1 MYVCIHIYLFVTC
14 LSISLFVQLH
24 TYTIYIYTYLKV
36 HTHTPLHTNR
46 LIADHAMFLRE
57 KTAVSAV
64 HAFSFC
70 WRALRP
76 SGSARLR
83 FRP

>member
-1 MYVCIHIYLFVTC
+1 MYTYLFIC
-14 LSISLFVQLH
+14 HLFVYIFVCTTTH
-24 TYTIYIYTYLKV
+24 IHNIYIYTYLKV